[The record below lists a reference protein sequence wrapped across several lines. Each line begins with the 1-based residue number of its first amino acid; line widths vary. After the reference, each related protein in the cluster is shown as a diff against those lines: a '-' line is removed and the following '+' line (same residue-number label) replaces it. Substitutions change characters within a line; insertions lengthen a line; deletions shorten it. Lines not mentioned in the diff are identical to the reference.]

1 MEGEYEFRVMS
12 DEDKDLMDYASAY
25 AFCAEVQL

>member
-1 MEGEYEFRVMS
+1 VMS